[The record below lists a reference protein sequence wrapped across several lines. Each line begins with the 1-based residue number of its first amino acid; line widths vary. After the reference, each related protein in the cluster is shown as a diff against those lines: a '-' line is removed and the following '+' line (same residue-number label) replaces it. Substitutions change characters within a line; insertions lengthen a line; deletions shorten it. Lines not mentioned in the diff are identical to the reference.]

1 MKEGVC
7 LLAGCAALLLAVQAV
22 AAQDAGAP
30 AASRNHFTVAP
41 AASLIDVDGDLA
53 EAAWESAARIPLLHE
68 WFPGDNVA
76 APVATECLVTFD
88 DDNLYVGFRASDP
101 DAAAIRAYLADR
113 DTAFLDDSVGFLIDT
128 FNDRRRAFQFRV
140 NPLGV
145 QMEALVDDVDR
156 SQTGD
161 VREDWTWD
169 AIWDAAARITP
180 EGYVAEIAVP
190 WKQLRFPRGELP
202 QTWGFLALRVYPR
215 SVVHQLYST
224 RNERSLDCLV
234 CQFDSIAGFQRVE
247 SGYNLEIAPT
257 LTASRTDSRPAPDRP
272 LAEGD
277 EEAEAG
283 LSLRWAITP
292 NVALNAAVNPDFSQV
307 EADVA
312 QLNVNERFALFFP
325 EKRPFFLEGADVF
338 STRLRAV
345 FTRTVADPAFGLKT
359 TGKEGANA
367 FGVFVAEDR
376 INNLIFPGAF
386 SSGLGSID
394 EHVRSGVVRWRRDVG
409 GRSTLGLL
417 YAGRDGEGDYQ
428 NHVYGIDG
436 TLRLTD
442 SDSIRF
448 QALGSTTRYPDAV
461 ALEEGQPEGSFDGL
475 AAHLLYSHATRNWT
489 ILGELSNLDEDFR
502 ADSGFI
508 PQVDLRKAG
517 LEIDRTFWGSE
528 TSWYSR
534 FLVAV
539 NLVHSETQEGELF
552 EDSVNLDFIYDG
564 PRQTRAWLGIRPN
577 RERFDG
583 VTYEDLRSDLR
594 LSIRPSG
601 DFFAELFLRGGE
613 IIDFVN
619 SRQSE
624 FFRVVPKVEFNL
636 GPRFSGA
643 AEHLYEEFW
652 IDDGTFLQANLS
664 QATLRYFLNVR
675 TFFRAIVQ
683 YRQIDRDL
691 ALYEVSGFAAEQE
704 DLFTQ
709 LLFSYKLNPQTVLF
723 AGYSDTRLGVESI
736 DLTQADRTFFLKV
749 GYAILR

>member
-1 MKEGVC
+1 MPAQRRLPPAAVRRV
-7 LLAGCAALLLAVQAV
+7 LALALALGLAAAAPAGAGQGAGPPAPTGADGGLAVR
-22 AAQDAGAP
+22 P
-30 AASRNHFTVAP
+30 AAGPITIDGVLDEP
-41 AASLIDVDGDLA
+41 AW
-53 EAAWESAARIPLLHE
+53 AAAAVVPLTHE
-68 WFPGDNVA
+68 WLPGDNVA
-76 APVATECLVTFD
+76 PPVATEALVTFD
-88 DDNLYVGFRASDP
+88 DARLYVAFRAHDP
-101 DAAAIRAYLADR
+101 QPAAIRAHLADR
-113 DTAFLDDSVGFLIDT
+113 DNTFVDDAVGFAIDT
-128 FNDRRRAFQFRV
+128 FNDRRRAYRFEV

-145 QMEALVDDVDR
+145 QRDAIVSDVDDSADA
-156 SQTGD
+156 S
-161 VREDWTWD
+161 WD
-169 AIWDAAARITP
+169 AIWDAAGRIT
-180 EGYVAEIAVP
+180 EAGYTVEVAVP
-190 WKQLRFPRGELP
+190 FRQLRFPRADGE
-202 QTWGFLALRVYPR
+202 QTWGFLAQRIYPR
-215 SVVHQLYST
+215 SVVHELYST
-224 RNERSLDCLV
+224 VNRRDLDCLV
-234 CQFDSIAGFQRVE
+234 CQYTPMTGFTRIE
-247 SGYNLEIAPT
+247 TGHNLEVVPT
-257 LTASRTDSRPAPDRP
+257 VTADRTDARADLEGP
-272 LAEGD
+272 LETGEEDAEG
-277 EEAEAG
+277 G
-283 LSLRWAITP
+283 LTVRWGMTD
-292 NVALNAAVNPDFSQV
+292 NVTLLGAVNPDFSQV
-307 EADVA
+307 EADAA

-636 GPRFSGA
+636 GPR
-643 AEHLYEEFW
+643 
-652 IDDGTFLQANLS
+652 
-664 QATLRYFLNVR
+664 
-675 TFFRAIVQ
+675 
-683 YRQIDRDL
+683 
-691 ALYEVSGFAAEQE
+691 
-704 DLFTQ
+704 
-709 LLFSYKLNPQTVLF
+709 
-723 AGYSDTRLGVESI
+723 
-736 DLTQADRTFFLKV
+736 
-749 GYAILR
+749 